1 MEKNISSSR
10 FSLKSDFKGL
20 ITIMKISLLFLFAF
34 TYHIMAMDINA
45 QDAIITLQDNS
56 ETLSQLVQP
65 IQQGITVRGQVT
77 DANGEAIIGASIVVK
92 DNPTQGTVTDID
104 GNFNLSNLPEDA
116 VLNISY
122 VGMQP
127 QSIPVQGRSMIR
139 VTLLEDTEM
148 LDELVVIGYGTM
160 KKSDLTGAISTV
172 TGDQLARRNA
182 TQLSTALQGAMPGLM
197 VTRSNSTPG
206 ATADIKVRG
215 ITTIGDSNPLVIVD
229 GVPGDIN
236 EVHSNDIESITVLK
250 DAASASIYGARAA
263 AGVILITTKRA
274 KSNELSLNYD
284 FNYGMEIPTSQP
296 KNVGFQRYLE
306 MANELR
312 YNDNPSG
319 GKYQEYTQEQV
330 ENWVKMN
337 PTDPDTYPI
346 TDWRELL
353 LRNYAPRQSHALS
366 LTGGLNFVK
375 SRASLNFD
383 DTDGLLTV
391 NNINYKRYIVGVNN
405 DFTFNKY
412 LGASLDLNMVRTESY
427 KPSEG
432 NIWYMI
438 RAYSPAY
445 AWKWSHGG
453 LADVKGGNNPYGRV
467 KEGGSNQG
475 WYTKLGGRIAI
486 NFTPIEG
493 LKFSAIASPN
503 YYISKNKIFK
513 LQAGFTGPEDP
524 NVIIG
529 YFQGYAT
536 TSLTEGRYDTND
548 LTTQFLTTYDKKL
561 GNHSLNF
568 MVGNENFSYFNEG
581 LSASRDL
588 YELKEFPYL
597 SIGPRTLIDNAGYA
611 SENAYR
617 SFFGRFTYNYANRY
631 LLQVNYRYDGSS
643 RFHKDYRW
651 GGFPSLSLGWV
662 ISEENFIKN
671 ANLENLSFLKFRA
684 AYGSLGNEKIG
695 NYPYQAL
702 IDFTKALF
710 YDTPS
715 SVTPTPYNGAA
726 QIQYAIKDLSWE
738 TTKTFDIGVDAVLFN
753 NRMSLTFDYYN
764 KQTNDMLLDL
774 KIPGYMGFDNPQQNT
789 GKMFTKGFD
798 LEASWRD
805 EIGDF
810 RYAISANLSDFVSKM
825 GDLGGTQFLG
835 SQVKFEGS
843 EFNEW
848 YGYLSD
854 GLFLTEEDVNN
865 SARLNSNI
873 TVGDVKLK
881 DVSGPDGVPDG
892 LISSEYDRVL
902 LGGSLPR
909 FMYGGTLSAGYKD
922 FDISMTIQGV
932 GKQNARITSGMATPM
947 PGKWGH
953 IPAILDENYWSTY
966 NSDDENARVKY
977 PRLTDTNSGSNLSMS
992 DFWMFNGGV
1001 FTYEERLF
1009 RIQYSFKI
1017 DRDSQH

>member
-513 LQAGFTGPEDP
+513 LQAGFTG
-524 NVIIG
+524 
-529 YFQGYAT
+529 
-536 TSLTEGRYDTND
+536 
-548 LTTQFLTTYDKKL
+548 
-561 GNHSLNF
+561 
-568 MVGNENFSYFNEG
+568 
-581 LSASRDL
+581 
-588 YELKEFPYL
+588 LK
-597 SIGPRTLIDNAGYA
+597 
-611 SENAYR
+611 
-617 SFFGRFTYNYANRY
+617 
-631 LLQVNYRYDGSS
+631 
-643 RFHKDYRW
+643 
-651 GGFPSLSLGWV
+651 
-662 ISEENFIKN
+662 
-671 ANLENLSFLKFRA
+671 
-684 AYGSLGNEKIG
+684 
-695 NYPYQAL
+695 
-702 IDFTKALF
+702 
-710 YDTPS
+710 
-715 SVTPTPYNGAA
+715 
-726 QIQYAIKDLSWE
+726 
-738 TTKTFDIGVDAVLFN
+738 
-753 NRMSLTFDYYN
+753 
-764 KQTNDMLLDL
+764 
-774 KIPGYMGFDNPQQNT
+774 
-789 GKMFTKGFD
+789 
-798 LEASWRD
+798 
-805 EIGDF
+805 
-810 RYAISANLSDFVSKM
+810 
-825 GDLGGTQFLG
+825 
-835 SQVKFEGS
+835 
-843 EFNEW
+843 
-848 YGYLSD
+848 
-854 GLFLTEEDVNN
+854 
-865 SARLNSNI
+865 
-873 TVGDVKLK
+873 
-881 DVSGPDGVPDG
+881 
-892 LISSEYDRVL
+892 
-902 LGGSLPR
+902 
-909 FMYGGTLSAGYKD
+909 
-922 FDISMTIQGV
+922 
-932 GKQNARITSGMATPM
+932 TPM
-947 PGKWGH
+947 
-953 IPAILDENYWSTY
+953 
-966 NSDDENARVKY
+966 
-977 PRLTDTNSGSNLSMS
+977 
-992 DFWMFNGGV
+992 
-1001 FTYEERLF
+1001 
-1009 RIQYSFKI
+1009 
-1017 DRDSQH
+1017 